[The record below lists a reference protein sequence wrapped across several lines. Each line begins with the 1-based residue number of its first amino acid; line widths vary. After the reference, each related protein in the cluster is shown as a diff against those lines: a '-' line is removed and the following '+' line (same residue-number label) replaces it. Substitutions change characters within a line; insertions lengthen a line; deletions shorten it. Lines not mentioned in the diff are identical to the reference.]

1 MLFDY
6 ERKRLPDELFKI
18 QHRGNMEVFM
28 ARSSKTLGKNYWA
41 LFLLILLG
49 IVVGSFLGHL
59 TKEINFLK
67 WLDFGID
74 FSIGDTKESSVVTLN
89 LGVLILHFGLR
100 IKITVGSVIGA
111 IASVFIYK
119 KL

>member
-1 MLFDY
+1 
-6 ERKRLPDELFKI
+6 
-18 QHRGNMEVFM
+18 M
-28 ARSSKTLGKNYWA
+28 ARTSKTLGKNNWA

-59 TKEINFLK
+59 TRDVKYLD
-67 WLDFGID
+67 WLDNGI
-74 FSIGDTKESSVVTLN
+74 FFAIGDSKKSNVLTLD
-89 LGVLILHFGLR
+89 LGVLIISFGLQ
-100 IKITVGSVIGA
+100 IKITIASVIGA